1 MPLVG
6 LSAPST
12 GQPRDTRR
20 WTASSIALGATRAA
34 ATGQLP
40 SAATTRG
47 AVDSPLNTQQA
58 AMAVGQ
64 PVPIVFCRR
73 RGTVG
78 GVMISPLATMARF
91 ENTSTTVTSYYHT
104 VLGEGQMGNVQV
116 RDFRIGACRRGN
128 FSQNYNQRAGTWA
141 PGNFATAQSAYT
153 VPTFPTFTGGGGAY
167 PGVTTLEFSSTV
179 AGGSDDWNL
188 GANVFIRDGR
198 IIERGRLLDAVVGAS
213 DNIADLVLLAL
224 ERSSRVPATM
234 IDIPSFT
241 AAARFAEANGFWFN
255 GEIRESTNL
264 GDWISKIL
272 PLFMLRQTRVGG
284 KMGLRPLLPTN
295 TDGTIKT
302 TLISA
307 DWLLTETIIKPESFQ
322 RTWNDASTVPQYQ
335 ATWRQQV
342 SDTDPPLART
352 VTVGEDGPQEQLDM
366 APFCTTELHAARAA
380 HYQWALRTL
389 STHTAAVTLRPGTQ
403 TGNMVEGQ
411 IVQIQYPI
419 TTPRE
424 TGLFNEWYQIESIGY
439 NVSGEEVLSLIH
451 FPVNRAGQSL
461 LALAV
466 ANATVV
472 GAILPTNQTGGTC
485 DIFERDTD
493 TSVPSFSSTGGSD
506 AFRRAPTPGD
516 GGNDGNKGGKGEGF
530 DRSKPVDRSPDAKP
544 PKDGGGQPAKGNADK
559 GDPRCPLGYG
569 QVDFTVGGNYTT
581 GAGVVAGYYTGAVG
595 KSWPRLRFTDQYQD
609 MGVWHQYTF
618 YVDYEDVNGVTQSIG
633 STYLLSVNPSF
644 PTYPYLLRVNSHYCM
659 GDPPNYDP
667 LWYVRPGDT
676 LYDIADRFYGD
687 PTRWPDIYDAN
698 RDVIGED
705 PNLIFPGQWLKIPP

>member
-1 MPLVG
+1 MSPLSI
-6 LSAPST
+6 SATST
-12 GQPRDTRR
+12 DSKGGRKF
-20 WTASSIALGATRAA
+20 TASSIAIGATRAA

-47 AVDSPLNTQQA
+47 AVDSPLNQPQA

-64 PVPIVFCRR
+64 PVPVVFCRR

-104 VLGEGQMGNVQV
+104 VLGEGQMGSVQV
-116 RDFRIGACRRGN
+116 RDFRIGACRRGS
-128 FSQNYNQRAGTWA
+128 FSQNYNQRAGTWV
-141 PGNFATAQSAYT
+141 PGNFATTAGVT
-153 VPTFPTFTGGGGAY
+153 FTLPTFPTFTGGGGAY
-167 PGVTTLEFSSTV
+167 QGVTTLEFGSTV
-179 AGGSDDWNL
+179 TGGSDDWNL

-198 IIERGRLLDAVVGAS
+198 ILERGRLLDAVVGAS

-234 IDIPSFT
+234 IDLDSFT

-255 GEIRESTNL
+255 GEIKEPTNL
-264 GDWISKIL
+264 GDWISRIL
-272 PLFMLRQTRVGG
+272 PLFLLRQTRVGG
-284 KMGLRPLLPTN
+284 KLALRPLLPTN
-295 TDGTIKT
+295 ADGTIKT

-307 DWLLTETIIKPESFQ
+307 DWLLSETIIKPESFQ

-335 ATWRQQV
+335 ATWRQQE

-389 STHTAAVTLRPGTQ
+389 STHTASVTLRPGTQ

-439 NVSGEEVLSLIH
+439 SVSGEEVLSLIH

-466 ANATVV
+466 ANATVE

-493 TSVPSFSSTGGSD
+493 TSVPGSSSTAGSD
-506 AFRRAPTPGD
+506 AFSRPEKD
-516 GGNDGNKGGKGEGF
+516 GGKGEGF
-530 DRSKPVDRSPDAKP
+530 DKSRPTDRSPEAQP
-544 PKDGGGQPAKGNADK
+544 PKNGGGERAKGAADR
-559 GDPRCPLGYG
+559 GDPRCPLGYNS
-569 QVDFTVGGNYTT
+569 VSFTLISWYTT
-581 GAGVVAGYYTGAVG
+581 GGATAVTSTVTVSNA
-595 KSWPRLRFTDQYQD
+595 KSWPRLGFSNLFTDISPWRQHSFTVQ
-609 MGVWHQYTF
+609 
-618 YVDYEDVNGVTQSIG
+618 YEDVNNVTQSISG
-633 STYLLSVNPSF
+633 TYLTPIISGFSTYLYELKTNGHTCEGSPAN
-644 PTYPYLLRVNSHYCM
+644 T
-659 GDPPNYDP
+659 DPV
-667 LWYVRPGDT
+667 WYVRPGDT
-676 LYDIADRFYGD
+676 LYDIADKIYGD
-687 PTRWPDIYDAN
+687 PTRWPEIYDAN
-698 RDVIGED
+698 RDEIGED
-705 PNLIFPGQWLKIPP
+705 PNLIFPGQWLKVPL